1 MEWANEIS
9 FSVFNDAWMTFN
21 THYNKKTTCDMFRLA
36 VENGNYI
43 KYSLKYIMS
52 SEIENLNIDRL
63 QATSIQEAY
72 SDMPRGMDD
81 IKSVK
86 YHMKNKN
93 TSPCII
99 VNYMNRLILLDGMH
113 RLVAASLIKKRKIA
127 ILMVT
132 ID

>member
-1 MEWANEIS
+1 MQG
-9 FSVFNDAWMTFN
+9 
-21 THYNKKTTCDMFRLA
+21 YTCLQQLLMHL
-36 VENGNYI
+36 
-43 KYSLKYIMS
+43 
-52 SEIENLNIDRL
+52 IENLNVNRL

-72 SDMPRGMDD
+72 SDMPRGIDD

-113 RLVAASLIKKRKIA
+113 RLVAASLIKKRKIV